1 MTAAGVSSIVSEV
14 QGAGDTILGLL
25 EAFDPNAEIPD
36 EQAAGIVD
44 EVANMATKALAA
56 WSAAAGTPI
65 TAESVLALL
74 PNATPLTAP
83 DQPS

>member
-1 MTAAGVSSIVSEV
+1 MTAGQVSSTISEV
-14 QGAGDTILGLL
+14 QAAGDTVLGLL
-25 EAFDPNAEIPD
+25 EEFDPKDEIPAAA
-36 EQAAGIVD
+36 AAGIVD
-44 EVANMATKALAA
+44 EVASLATKALAA